1 MGEVPISVLNA
12 RSKMNRYALKKDKL
26 GLYIHVPF
34 CRRKCPYCDFYS
46 IPFNEELKNK
56 YLKALEQEII
66 FSAREIDG
74 IKADTLYFGGG
85 TPSLLKPAEVE
96 QLICRCRNSFF
107 LSDDAEI
114 TLEANPESLDLTKLK
129 GYRSAGIN
137 RLSLGVQSFIDEEL
151 KILGRLH
158 TVQKALQSYSQACRV
173 GFDNIGIDLMLG
185 LPQQK
190 IEQWAYSL
198 RQALQIKAQHLS
210 TYILELKKTSCWTQ
224 KFLHEVPAE
233 DAVEEMY
240 NFTIEFLTAQG
251 YQHYEISNF
260 CLPGFSS
267 YHNLKYWSDV
277 PYIGFGSS
285 AHSYYRNNRY
295 NNVPDVY
302 KYIKLIALSNSAIEN
317 RQVLTKENRLEEAL
331 FLGLRVTAGIE
342 LSYFNKLYS
351 VDIEAKY
358 MNEIH
363 RLQDAELLEISKGFL
378 RLTQKG
384 YLLSNEVFQAFLL
397 D

>member
-1 MGEVPISVLNA
+1 
-12 RSKMNRYALKKDKL
+12 
-26 GLYIHVPF
+26 
-34 CRRKCPYCDFYS
+34 
-46 IPFNEELKNK
+46 
-56 YLKALEQEII
+56 
-66 FSAREIDG
+66 
-74 IKADTLYFGGG
+74 
-85 TPSLLKPAEVE
+85 
-96 QLICRCRNSFF
+96 
-107 LSDDAEI
+107 
-114 TLEANPESLDLTKLK
+114 
-129 GYRSAGIN
+129 
-137 RLSLGVQSFIDEEL
+137 
-151 KILGRLH
+151 
-158 TVQKALQSYSQACRV
+158 LQSYNQACRV

-190 IEQWAYSL
+190 IEHWAYSL
-198 RQALQIKAQHLS
+198 RQALQIKPQHLS
-210 TYILELKKTSCWTQ
+210 TYILELKKNSCWTQ
-224 KFLHEVPAE
+224 KFLHKLPTD

-260 CLPGFSS
+260 CLPGFPS
-267 YHNLKYWSDV
+267 YHNLKYWSNV
-277 PYIGFGSS
+277 PYIGFGPS

-302 KYIKLIALSNSAIEN
+302 EYIKLIALSNSAIEN
-317 RQVLTKENRLEEAL
+317 MQALTTENRLEEAL
-331 FLGLRVTAGIE
+331 FLGLRVTKGIE
-342 LSYFNKLYS
+342 LSYFNKLYC

>member
-1 MGEVPISVLNA
+1 MGEVPISALNA
-12 RSKMNRYALKKDKL
+12 RSKMDRYTLKKDKL

-46 IPFNEELKNK
+46 IPFDEELKDK

-85 TPSLLKPAEVE
+85 TPSVLKPAEIE
-96 QLICRCRNSFF
+96 QLICRCKNYFF
-107 LSDDAEI
+107 LSEDAEI
-114 TLEANPESLDLTKLK
+114 TLEANPESLDLKKLK
-129 GYRSAGIN
+129 DYRSAGIN

-151 KILGRLH
+151 KVLGRLH
-158 TVQKALQSYSQACRV
+158 TVQKALQSYNQACRV

-190 IEQWAYSL
+190 IKQWAYSL
-198 RQALQIKAQHLS
+198 RQALQIKPQHLS
-210 TYILELKKTSCWTQ
+210 TYILELKKNSCWTQ
-224 KFLHEVPAE
+224 KFLHKLPTD

-260 CLPGFSS
+260 CLPGFPS
-267 YHNLKYWSDV
+267 YHNLKYWSNV
-277 PYIGFGSS
+277 PYIGFGPS

-302 KYIKLIALSNSAIEN
+302 EYIKLIALSNSAIEN
-317 RQVLTKENRLEEAL
+317 MQALTTENRLEEAL

-342 LSYFNKLYS
+342 LRYFNKLYS
-351 VDIEAKY
+351 IDIEAKY

>member
-1 MGEVPISVLNA
+1 MGEVPISALNA
-12 RSKMNRYALKKDKL
+12 RSKMDRYTLKKDKL

-46 IPFNEELKNK
+46 IPFDEELKDK

-96 QLICRCRNSFF
+96 QLIFHCKNSYF

-114 TLEANPESLDLTKLK
+114 TLEANPESLDLKKLK
-129 GYRSAGIN
+129 DYRSAGIN

-151 KILGRLH
+151 KVLGRLH
-158 TVQKALQSYSQACRV
+158 TVQKALQSYNQACRV

-190 IEQWAYSL
+190 IEHWAYSL
-198 RQALQIKAQHLS
+198 RQALQIKPQHLS
-210 TYILELKKTSCWTQ
+210 TYILELKKNSCWTQ
-224 KFLHEVPAE
+224 KFLHKLPTD

-260 CLPGFSS
+260 CLPGFPS
-267 YHNLKYWSDV
+267 YHNLKYWSNV
-277 PYIGFGSS
+277 PYIGFGPS

-302 KYIKLIALSNSAIEN
+302 EYIKLIALSNSAIEN
-317 RQVLTKENRLEEAL
+317 RQALTTENRLEEAL
-331 FLGLRVTAGIE
+331 FLGLRVTKGIE
-342 LSYFNKLYS
+342 LSYFNKLYC

-358 MNEIH
+358 MNEIY
-363 RLQDAELLEISKGFL
+363 RLQDAELLEISNGFL